1 MVGLAALATV
11 VSLGLGLT
19 QPPYLGVA
27 CPHANSTRCGRVG
40 VAVWVN
46 RPATAV
52 EVTVQG
58 VRVTLHRTGSSTVP
72 WIGYVHLRL
81 RLLGVPSWWTG
92 IKPITVRVRILRAGK
107 WRSGS
112 VRTLLHP
119 GWG

>member
-1 MVGLAALATV
+1 MPLLATLAPV

-40 VAVWVN
+40 VAVWVS
-46 RPATAV
+46 RPASAI
-52 EVTVQG
+52 EATVQG
-58 VRVTLHRTGSSTVP
+58 VRVRLHPTGGRRLP

-81 RLLGVPSWWTG
+81 RAWGIPSFWTG
-92 IKPITVRVRILRAGK
+92 VKPIGIRVHILRTGR
-107 WRSGS
+107 WQSGT